1 MRTLLLLLLLP
12 AVAFAQG
19 TKADYERSLSL
30 NQRFGGKVFRDRVEP
45 TWAEDGKRMWY
56 AVALPDGKKEF
67 VLVDIEKGTREVV
80 TEDKLPKGGVEPK
93 EPKKKGVALSPSPP
107 TPLSP
112 EEGGTDD
119 PDPEPELV
127 LLQRQPRGGGTSP
140 DGKWVAG
147 IKDYNVV
154 LRAADGKDETALSS
168 DGKADDRYGRLF
180 WSPDSTR
187 LVALKTKAGGDRKV
201 TLVETSPKDQLQP
214 KTSTYD
220 YLKPGDPIP
229 LTKPKLFDIAAK
241 KPIPVSDDLFP
252 TPWAIT
258 DEHWSKD
265 GKRFLFAY
273 NQRGHT
279 VMRVDRKSVV

>member
-1 MRTLLLLLLLP
+1 MRALLLLLLLP
-12 AVAFAQG
+12 IVAFAQG

-67 VLVDIEKGTREVV
+67 VLVDIEKGIREVV
-80 TEDKLPKGGVEPK
+80 TEDKLPKDGIKPTP
-93 EPKKKGVALSPSPP
+93 PKKKGLDPAPESPFAEQEGSEYREAA
-107 TPLSP
+107 
-112 EEGGTDD
+112 EE
-119 PDPEPELV
+119 V
-127 LLQRQPRGGGTSP
+127 LQRQPRGGGTSP
-140 DGKWVAG
+140 DGKWVASV
-147 IKDYNVV
+147 KDCNVV
-154 LRAADGKDETALSS
+154 LRAADGKDETPLSS

-187 LVALKTKAGGDRKV
+187 LVAFKTKAGGDRKV

-229 LTKPKLFDIAAK
+229 MSKPKLFDIAAK
-241 KPIPVSDDLFP
+241 KSIP
-252 TPWAIT
+252 
-258 DEHWSKD
+258 
-265 GKRFLFAY
+265 
-273 NQRGHT
+273 
-279 VMRVDRKSVV
+279 DRKSVV